1 MPGPLDFGPLLV
13 LEAEERARLA
23 AASTTVRFSAGATI
37 VSEGQSADAA
47 FAFTSGRV
55 RVAAGPNGRT
65 LRTLAAPMLVG
76 EMAILSGQPRNAS
89 VTAIISCR
97 GLRIPAVALR
107 GAIGASPAFA
117 STLAAFAL
125 VREGTHF
132 LGRSSPFAD
141 LPSGAI
147 DELAARLQPVRFAAG
162 DELLREGEEG
172 DETYLIRTGEVEIVR
187 GGSSGRVLNALSS
200 GGFVGDVGALTGA
213 IRTATVRAK
222 TPVEAFRLLG
232 SDVRPIL
239 ARHRHVVDRLEA
251 AMQARHAPRRAGT
264 PTIAPA
270 PDDPTATILGD
281 SVTGAYLRLTREA
294 LAIYQDL
301 DGERTL
307 RDLAFRHFERT
318 GALDPQAVFATVAT
332 LQSAGASSAP
342 KSGSSQA
349 SFS

>member
-1 MPGPLDFGPLLV
+1 MRTIAPSSGSRYSWTIPLPSGPRSTEPAAASSAGSSNRRMRAPASPCSRPATNAARVRRGRTWRRRRTAARRAPRPPRARRRAAPARPRSRRSRRSVSCRPPISEFTARKSGTTAFGVRFPRDVCIAPSLTCGSMPGPLDFGPLLV

-200 GGFVGDVGALTGA
+200 GGVGGG
-213 IRTATVRAK
+213 
-222 TPVEAFRLLG
+222 
-232 SDVRPIL
+232 
-239 ARHRHVVDRLEA
+239 
-251 AMQARHAPRRAGT
+251 RRA
-264 PTIAPA
+264 PYRV
-270 PDDPTATILGD
+270 
-281 SVTGAYLRLTREA
+281 S
-294 LAIYQDL
+294 
-301 DGERTL
+301 
-307 RDLAFRHFERT
+307 
-318 GALDPQAVFATVAT
+318 
-332 LQSAGASSAP
+332 
-342 KSGSSQA
+342 
-349 SFS
+349 